1 MGWVITLVQ
10 VGLAIWK
17 ATNGFKSYA
26 GAALIAAG
34 SVGYYATCP
43 RIVNAD
49 GFALPAWM
57 TPDLWV
63 MLLGLGGSL
72 AVAGLRSAI
81 ESFRR
86 QLTPEAFQ
94 LLVDIVRKAF
104 EPYQTP
110 VKPEPVP
117 DVFPQ
122 ESGPSS
128 DFARASVAA
137 SAFCDKTAATI
148 GQLRQSRSTEDDSG
162 IVDLPKVV
170 GSLLVLLALAGAAAA
185 EPPKAVI
192 QGAEPSAAGEICV
205 FDATGSENEPT
216 HFSWD
221 IQPEVRGRRQ
231 LLEIEG
237 QKRVVIA
244 TFPGRYLLTL
254 TVSNPDGHSMAHREI
269 VIPGSAPQPAPG
281 PQPAPPVPGPT
292 PAPPSPAPT
301 PTPGPPAP
309 EPSPPQP
316 APGPPESRFNLVRD
330 IAMWS
335 KGIAKAERESYALI
349 CDAMAAEIVATP
361 ANFSGANINE
371 MARKIAA
378 AFLTKVGTPRLGLVP
393 VVLKLNARLRE
404 LSPQLKT
411 LDDWAGLFR
420 EVAAGLRWEAA

>member
-10 VGLAIWK
+10 VGLAIWR

-43 RIVNAD
+43 RIVSAD

-63 MLLGLGGSL
+63 MLLGMGASL

-81 ESFRR
+81 EKFREG
-86 QLTPEAFQ
+86 LTPEAFMI
-94 LLVDIVRKAF
+94 LVDIVRKAL
-104 EPYQTP
+104 EPYHTP
-110 VKPEPVP
+110 PAPAPVP

-122 ESGPSS
+122 
-128 DFARASVAA
+128 A
-137 SAFCDKTAATI
+137 
-148 GQLRQSRSTEDDSG
+148 RSTEDDSG

-170 GSLLVLLALAGAAAA
+170 TSLLVCLALAGAASAA
-185 EPPKAVI
+185 APKAVI
-192 QGAEPSAAGEICV
+192 NGPTTGTAGE
-205 FDATGSENEPT
+205 
-216 HFSWD
+216 
-221 IQPEVRGRRQ
+221 
-231 LLEIEG
+231 
-237 QKRVVIA
+237 
-244 TFPGRYLLTL
+244 LLTL
-254 TVSNPDGHSMAHREI
+254 DASGSQGDDVRYLWRVQPDLPGRVMFRTCGEDGSRINIASLPGSWQYTLVVSNAEGADLLTWT
-269 VIPGSAPQPAPG
+269 VTIPATPQPTPS
-281 PQPAPPVPGPT
+281 PIPPAPPVPGPT

-309 EPSPPQP
+309 EPSPPTP
-316 APGPPESRFNLVRD
+316 PGPPGPPESRFNLIRD
-330 IAMWS
+330 IAIWS

-371 MARKIAA
+371 IAKKVAA

-420 EVAAGLRWEAA
+420 EVAAGLRWES

>member
-1 MGWVITLVQ
+1 MGWIVVVVQ
-10 VGLAIWK
+10 VGLAIWR
-17 ATNGFKSYA
+17 ATNGFKSYT

-43 RIVNAD
+43 RVMNAD

-110 VKPEPVP
+110 VVP

-122 ESGPSS
+122 
-128 DFARASVAA
+128 A
-137 SAFCDKTAATI
+137 
-148 GQLRQSRSTEDDSG
+148 RSTEDDSG
-162 IVDLPKVV
+162 IVDLPAVTK
-170 GSLLVLLALAGAAAA
+170 SLLVFLSIAGAASAA
-185 EPPKAVI
+185 APKAVI
-192 QGAEPSAAGEICV
+192 NGPTTGTAGE
-205 FDATGSENEPT
+205 
-216 HFSWD
+216 
-221 IQPEVRGRRQ
+221 
-231 LLEIEG
+231 
-237 QKRVVIA
+237 
-244 TFPGRYLLTL
+244 LLTL
-254 TVSNPDGHSMAHREI
+254 DASGSQGDKVRYLWRVQPDLPGRVMFRTCGEDGSRINIASLPGSWQYTLVVSNAEGADLLTWT
-269 VIPGSAPQPAPG
+269 VTIPATPQPTPS
-281 PQPAPPVPGPT
+281 PIPPSPPAPVPT
-292 PAPPSPAPT
+292 PTPPSPAPT
-301 PTPGPPAP
+301 PPVPGPPAP
-309 EPSPPQP
+309 EPSPPTP
-316 APGPPESRFNLVRD
+316 PGPPDSRFGLIRD
-330 IAMWS
+330 IAEWS
-335 KGIAKAERESYALI
+335 KGVPKAERESYALI

-378 AFLTKVGTPRLGLVP
+378 AFLAKIGIPRPSLLAVVG
-393 VVLKLNARLRE
+393 KLNARLKE
-404 LSPQLKT
+404 IAPQLKT

-420 EVAAGLRWEAA
+420 EVAAGLRWEK

>member
-1 MGWVITLVQ
+1 
-10 VGLAIWK
+10 
-17 ATNGFKSYA
+17 
-26 GAALIAAG
+26 
-34 SVGYYATCP
+34 
-43 RIVNAD
+43 
-49 GFALPAWM
+49 M

-81 ESFRR
+81 ESFRQ

-110 VKPEPVP
+110 VVPVPVPVP

-122 ESGPSS
+122 
-128 DFARASVAA
+128 ARYEGKLFPLSEKLLGVPE
-137 SAFCDKTAATI
+137 
-148 GQLRQSRSTEDDSG
+148 STEDDSG

-170 GSLLVLLALAGAAAA
+170 GSMLVLCCLAGTSYAAA
-185 EPPKAVI
+185 PKAVI
-192 QGAEPSAAGEICV
+192 NGPTTGTAGE
-205 FDATGSENEPT
+205 
-216 HFSWD
+216 
-221 IQPEVRGRRQ
+221 
-231 LLEIEG
+231 
-237 QKRVVIA
+237 
-244 TFPGRYLLTL
+244 LLTL
-254 TVSNPDGHSMAHREI
+254 DASGSQGDKVRYLWRVQPDLPGRVMFRTCGEDGSRINIASLPGSWQYTLVVSNAEGADLLTWT
-269 VIPGSAPQPAPG
+269 VTIPATPQPTPS
-281 PQPAPPVPGPT
+281 PIPPTPPAPVPT
-292 PAPPSPAPT
+292 PTPPSPAPT

-309 EPSPPQP
+309 EPSPT
-316 APGPPESRFNLVRD
+316 PGPPESRFNLVRD
-330 IAMWS
+330 IAEWS
-335 KGIAKAERESYALI
+335 KGVPKAERESYALI

-378 AFLTKVGTPRLGLVP
+378 AFLAKVGTPRLGLVP

-420 EVAAGLRWEAA
+420 EVSAGLRWGTV

>member
-10 VGLAIWK
+10 VGLAIWR
-17 ATNGFKSYA
+17 ATNGFKSYT

-43 RIVNAD
+43 RVMNAD

-110 VKPEPVP
+110 VVP

-122 ESGPSS
+122 FEGPITGFSGQ
-128 DFARASVAA
+128 
-137 SAFCDKTAATI
+137 AFVPK
-148 GQLRQSRSTEDDSG
+148 STEDDSG
-162 IVDLPKVV
+162 IVDLPAVTK
-170 GSLLVLLALAGAAAA
+170 SLLVFLSIAGAASAA
-185 EPPKAVI
+185 APKAVI
-192 QGAEPSAAGEICV
+192 NGPTTGTAGE
-205 FDATGSENEPT
+205 
-216 HFSWD
+216 
-221 IQPEVRGRRQ
+221 
-231 LLEIEG
+231 
-237 QKRVVIA
+237 
-244 TFPGRYLLTL
+244 LLTL
-254 TVSNPDGHSMAHREI
+254 DASGSQGDKVRYLWRVQPDLPGRVMFRTCGEDGSRINIASLPGSWQYTLVVSNAEGADLLTWT
-269 VIPGSAPQPAPG
+269 VTIPATPQPTPS
-281 PQPAPPVPGPT
+281 PIPPSPPAPVPT
-292 PAPPSPAPT
+292 PTPPSPAPT

-316 APGPPESRFNLVRD
+316 PGPPESRFNLVRD
-330 IAMWS
+330 IAAWS
-335 KGIAKAERESYALI
+335 KGVPKAERESYALI
-349 CDAMAAEIVATP
+349 CDAMAAEIVAVP

-371 MARKIAA
+371 IAKKVAA
-378 AFLTKVGTPRLGLVP
+378 AFLTKVGTPRLALIP

>member
-1 MGWVITLVQ
+1 MGWVITLIQ
-10 VGLAIWK
+10 VGLAIWR
-17 ATNGFKSYA
+17 ATNGFKSYT

-110 VKPEPVP
+110 VVPPVP

-122 ESGPSS
+122 ARYEGKLFPVS
-128 DFARASVAA
+128 DELLGVP
-137 SAFCDKTAATI
+137 K
-148 GQLRQSRSTEDDSG
+148 STEDDSG

-170 GSLLVLLALAGAAAA
+170 GSLVVCFAIVGTSYAAA
-185 EPPKAVI
+185 PKAVI
-192 QGAEPSAAGEICV
+192 NGPTTGTAGE
-205 FDATGSENEPT
+205 
-216 HFSWD
+216 
-221 IQPEVRGRRQ
+221 
-231 LLEIEG
+231 
-237 QKRVVIA
+237 
-244 TFPGRYLLTL
+244 LLTL
-254 TVSNPDGHSMAHREI
+254 DASGSQGDKVRYLWRVQPDLPGRVMFRTCGENGSRINIASLPGSWQYTLVVSNAEGADLLTWT
-269 VIPGSAPQPAPG
+269 VTIPATPQPTPS
-281 PQPAPPVPGPT
+281 PIPPSPPVPGPT
-292 PAPPSPAPT
+292 PPPPSPAPT
-301 PTPGPPAP
+301 PPAPGPPAP
-309 EPSPPQP
+309 EPSPPAP
-316 APGPPESRFNLVRD
+316 PGPPDSRFGLIRD
-330 IAMWS
+330 IAEWS
-335 KGIAKAERESYALI
+335 KGVPKAERESYALI

-371 MARKIAA
+371 MAKKIAA
-378 AFLTKVGTPRLGLVP
+378 AFLAKVGTPRLGLVP

-420 EVAAGLRWEAA
+420 EVAAGLRWEK

>member
-10 VGLAIWK
+10 VGLAIWR
-17 ATNGFKSYA
+17 ATNGFKSYT

-49 GFALPAWM
+49 GFALPVWM

-110 VKPEPVP
+110 VVPPVP

-122 ESGPSS
+122 ARYEGKLFPVS
-128 DFARASVAA
+128 DELLGVP
-137 SAFCDKTAATI
+137 K
-148 GQLRQSRSTEDDSG
+148 STEDDSG
-162 IVDLPKVV
+162 IVDLPAVTRL
-170 GSLLVLLALAGAAAA
+170 LLVFLSIAGVASA

-192 QGAEPSAAGEICV
+192 QGADPSAAGEICV

-216 HFSWD
+216 HYSWD
-221 IQPEVRGRRQ
+221 IQPEVKGRRQ

-237 QKRVVIA
+237 KKRVVIA

-254 TVSNPDGHSMAHREI
+254 TVSNPDGHSMAHKEI

-281 PQPAPPVPGPT
+281 PQPSPPAPVPTPT
-292 PAPPSPAPT
+292 PPSPAPT

-309 EPSPPQP
+309 EPLPTP
-316 APGPPESRFNLVRD
+316 PGPPESRFNLVRD
-330 IAMWS
+330 IAEWS
-335 KGIAKAERESYALI
+335 KAVPKAERESYALI

-361 ANFSGANINE
+361 ANFSGANVNE

-378 AFLTKVGTPRLGLVP
+378 AFLAKVGTPRLGLVP